1 LLLSLLE
8 FEEEIKHLDKIRH
21 YCELVDTVTTTRR
34 SCREN
39 IKGIIQCFLGNRPI
53 ATHDY
58 FYSEMAAKISEIVKV
73 RGVDIIQIEH
83 SFLAPYIDA
92 LPSDSNCKKILS
104 FQNLGVYQYRNMLR
118 MKTNAIEKLVF
129 FLKWLL
135 MLRWEYRYAKRF
147 DQCLVVS
154 PIEGKLLQSANPN
167 LPLSLIENGVDT
179 KLFQPLPEPANSNTL
194 LFVGT
199 MGYPPNIAIR
209 EMATMENVIVTGYVP
224 DVIPYYKE
232 ARICLVPLRAGG
244 GTRLKILESMALGRP
259 VVSTTLG
266 CEGLQVK
273 DQENIMIA
281 DTPVEFAQKVVRL
294 LQDRKL
300 RGRISR
306 NARRSVTRHY
316 DWFSISRK
324 MMDVYSD
331 LTAENASQKN

>member
-1 LLLSLLE
+1 
-8 FEEEIKHLDKIRH
+8 
-21 YCELVDTVTTTRR
+21 
-34 SCREN
+34 
-39 IKGIIQCFLGNRPI
+39 
-53 ATHDY
+53 
-58 FYSEMAAKISEIVKV
+58 
-73 RGVDIIQIEH
+73 
-83 SFLAPYIDA
+83 
-92 LPSDSNCKKILS
+92 
-104 FQNLGVYQYRNMLR
+104 
-118 MKTNAIEKLVF
+118 
-129 FLKWLL
+129 
-135 MLRWEYRYAKRF
+135 
-147 DQCLVVS
+147 
-154 PIEGKLLQSANPN
+154 
-167 LPLSLIENGVDT
+167 
-179 KLFQPLPEPANSNTL
+179 
-194 LFVGT
+194 
-199 MGYPPNIAIR
+199 MGYPPNIDAVLYFKKDIMPLIQRQVSNVKLIIVGNHPSNAIR